1 MHQLPSSTREASRTT
16 GSAGI
21 RPTVSMEP
29 LYPQYEVGTPPE
41 RGGLM
46 TLAFPIAA
54 LGTLVVIG
62 LGSLAVAALALAHV
76 VAPWGVFFFYALPAL
91 VFFGWTVVE
100 LAPARAHHCRLLLRP
115 RRPAACP
122 PERRAAP
129 APAPSLDE
137 PNGDRVLM
145 RRLMR
150 MWLVCMRP
158 VMDAWRAPRVRRCV
172 NAGFGIGGLATA
184 ALVAHNLYSEP
195 WPFPRTSVDLAA
207 AAGALALTAA
217 APKALGWQRLFR
229 GADRPRSLVLASA
242 TAAASVAGI
251 ALPSRFDDAVRVGIA
266 HRLSG
271 RRPPMG
277 ALVLSL
283 FLLGLIDAGALAPFA
298 AAAAVVAPVGA
309 ASRAG
314 FGIVAGAGIG
324 AVLVVAA
331 LPRIRGHARLGR
343 YALTRWLDRHALD
356 SPSDA
361 ALAWWLIT
369 AAWAL
374 RAVAVMLL
382 MQAVGIPAP
391 FTLALGYITACA
403 AVGALPIGPAGA
415 ATQAGVGA
423 AMLASA
429 GVGTR
434 EAIAFA
440 VAAQALTLVTS
451 VAVLAFA
458 GLVRTAQILRPQR
471 A

>member
-1 MHQLPSSTREASRTT
+1 
-16 GSAGI
+16 
-21 RPTVSMEP
+21 MEP
-29 LYPQYEVGTPPE
+29 LYPRDEVGTPQEP
-41 RGGLM
+41 GGLV
-46 TLAFPIAA
+46 TLAFPVAA
-54 LGTLVVIG
+54 LGTFVVVG

-91 VFFGWTVVE
+91 VFFGWTVAE
-100 LAPARAHHCRLLLRP
+100 LAPARAHRCTSVLRP
-115 RRPAACP
+115 RRTPACP
-122 PERRAAP
+122 PPRP
-129 APAPSLDE
+129 ADRLPEPCADDARDE
-137 PNGDRVLM
+137 GTLM

-158 VMDAWRAPRVRRCV
+158 VLDAWRAPRVRRCV
-172 NAGFGIGGLATA
+172 NAGFGLAALGTI
-184 ALVAHNLYSEP
+184 ALVAENLASQR

-207 AAGALALTAA
+207 AAGALALTSA

-229 GADRPRSLVLASA
+229 TADRPQSLALASA

-251 ALPSRFDDAVRVGIA
+251 ALPSRFDDAVRVAIA

-271 RRPPMG
+271 RRPPMA

-283 FLLGLIDAGALAPFA
+283 FLLGMIDAGALAPFA
-298 AAAAVVAPVGA
+298 AAAAVVSPVGT

-314 FGIVAGAGIG
+314 FAIVAGAGVG

-356 SPSDA
+356 SPADA
-361 ALAWWLIT
+361 AMAWWLIT

-374 RAVAVMLL
+374 RAVAIMLL

-391 FTLALGYITACA
+391 FTLALGYVTACA

-440 VAAQALTLVTS
+440 VAAQALT
-451 VAVLAFA
+451 VLSSLTVLTFA
-458 GLVRTAQILRPQR
+458 GLVRTAQLLRPQR

>member
-1 MHQLPSSTREASRTT
+1 
-16 GSAGI
+16 
-21 RPTVSMEP
+21 
-29 LYPQYEVGTPPE
+29 
-41 RGGLM
+41 M

-54 LGTLVVIG
+54 LGTFVVVG
-62 LGSLAVAALALAHV
+62 LGSLAVAGLALAHV

-100 LAPARAHHCRLLLRP
+100 LAPHRAHRCTSLLRRRRP
-115 RRPAACP
+115 VACPPPRPAACP
-122 PERRAAP
+122 PEPRAEDGR
-129 APAPSLDE
+129 DE
-137 PNGDRVLM
+137 WTLM

-158 VMDAWRAPRVRRCV
+158 VLDAWRSPRVRRSV
-172 NAGFGIGGLATA
+172 NVGFGLAALATI
-184 ALVAHNLYSEP
+184 ALVAHSLLSQR
-195 WPFPRTSVDLAA
+195 WPFPRMSVDLVA

-229 GADRPRSLVLASA
+229 GADRPQSLALASA
-242 TAAASVAGI
+242 TAAASVAGV
-251 ALPSRFDDAVRVGIA
+251 ALPSRFDDAVRVAIA

-298 AAAAVVAPVGA
+298 AAAAFVAPVGT

-314 FGIVAGAGIG
+314 FAIVAGAGIG
-324 AVLVVAA
+324 AVVVVAA

-356 SPSDA
+356 SPADA

-374 RAVAVMLL
+374 RAVATMLL
-382 MQAVGIPAP
+382 MQAVGMPAP
-391 FTLALGYITACA
+391 LTLALGYVTACA

-440 VAAQALTLVTS
+440 VAAQALTVLTS

-458 GLVRTAQILRPQR
+458 GMVHTAHRLRPRR

>member
-1 MHQLPSSTREASRTT
+1 
-16 GSAGI
+16 
-21 RPTVSMEP
+21 
-29 LYPQYEVGTPPE
+29 
-41 RGGLM
+41 M

-54 LGTLVVIG
+54 LGTFVAVG

-91 VFFGWTVVE
+91 VFFAWTVVE
-100 LAPARAHHCRLLLRP
+100 LAPAHARRCTSVLP
-115 RRPAACP
+115 RRRSAACP
-122 PERRAAP
+122 PPRPAAP
-129 APAPSLDE
+129 PEPAPYDGYRE
-137 PNGDRVLM
+137 GTFM

-150 MWLVCMRP
+150 TWLVCMRP

-172 NAGFGIGGLATA
+172 NAGFGVAAVGTV
-184 ALVAHNLYSEP
+184 ALVAHDLLSQR

-229 GADRPRSLVLASA
+229 DADRPQSLALASA
-242 TAAASVAGI
+242 TAAASVAGV
-251 ALPSRFDDAVRVGIA
+251 ALPSRLDDAVRVAIA

-271 RRPPMG
+271 RRPPVA

-283 FLLGLIDAGALAPFA
+283 FLLGMIDAGALAPFA
-298 AAAAVVAPVGA
+298 AAAAFVAPVGA

-314 FGIVAGAGIG
+314 FGIVAAAGVG
-324 AVLVVAA
+324 AVVVVAA
-331 LPRIRGHARLGR
+331 LPRIRGHARIGR

-356 SPSDA
+356 SPADA

-374 RAVAVMLL
+374 RAVAIMLL

-391 FTLALGYITACA
+391 LTLALGYVTACA

-458 GLVRTAQILRPQR
+458 GLVRAAQILRPQR

>member
-1 MHQLPSSTREASRTT
+1 
-16 GSAGI
+16 
-21 RPTVSMEP
+21 
-29 LYPQYEVGTPPE
+29 
-41 RGGLM
+41 M

-54 LGTLVVIG
+54 LGTFVAVG
-62 LGSLAVAALALAHV
+62 LGSLAVAALALGHV

-91 VFFGWTVVE
+91 VFFAWTVVE
-100 LAPARAHHCRLLLRP
+100 LAPARAHRCTSILPRRRP
-115 RRPAACP
+115 VASTPPRPAACP
-122 PERRAAP
+122 PDP
-129 APAPSLDE
+129 APRSE
-137 PNGDRVLM
+137 PALM
-145 RRLMR
+145 RRLMG
-150 MWLVCMRP
+150 MWLVSMRP

-172 NAGFGIGGLATA
+172 NAGFGIAALATV
-184 ALVAHNLYSEP
+184 ALVAHDLMSQR

-229 GADRPRSLVLASA
+229 DSDRPRSLALACA
-242 TAAASVAGI
+242 TAAASVAGV
-251 ALPSRFDDAVRVGIA
+251 ALPSRFDDAVRVAIA

-271 RRPPMG
+271 RRPPMA

-283 FLLGLIDAGALAPFA
+283 FLLGMIDAGALAPFA

-314 FGIVAGAGIG
+314 FALVAAAGVG

-356 SPSDA
+356 SPADA

-374 RAVAVMLL
+374 RAVAIMLL

-391 FTLALGYITACA
+391 LTLALGYVTACA